1 MRRIL
6 IAAIVLLVVIG
17 SLFLA
22 TRMPGL
28 DVQVLDVSGYRDE
41 IPVWMPFR
49 VTLGLRNEGREPV
62 VIERIFVEPDLDD
75 FNEAFSGSTVLT
87 PPLRIEPGAS
97 ASYQAAVM
105 LLNAQPATRAHVRV
119 GVSRHRR
126 MGGWRCRLRVSYG
139 VRVRTRPDE
148 PRTPGAILEVR
159 SFT

>member
-75 FNEAFSGSTVLT
+75 FHEAFSGSTVLT

-105 LLNAQPATRAHVRV
+105 LLNANQLPERTYALVFRVTVEWEDGDVDYEFPTEFEYARDPMSRVLRA
-119 GVSRHRR
+119 
-126 MGGWRCRLRVSYG
+126 
-139 VRVRTRPDE
+139 P
-148 PRTPGAILEVR
+148 
-159 SFT
+159 F